1 MIRRSFFIMA
11 IVASLFSIALSQE
24 NAKPRG
30 QQKPNEI
37 PAEKKETPAP
47 QEAQNE
53 ALRLAIQSL
62 SNQIALLN
70 SELKT
75 LRTQSERNTAVL
87 ELLLNE
93 ERLTKVEAKIEE
105 AINYK
110 GNLDA
115 READIQR
122 RLRNIQQEVALRGG
136 IRREE
141 TEAAVRAD
149 FQRALEDIRAQG
161 TKYQDHIAE
170 LQAQADR
177 LRKRID
183 ELRKKVDPPE
193 EKTDKD

>member
-1 MIRRSFFIMA
+1 MIRRLFFILVM
-11 IVASLFSIALSQE
+11 IASLFSTALSQE
-24 NAKPRG
+24 NERLRG
-30 QQKPNEI
+30 QQKPTET
-37 PAEKKETPAP
+37 PTEKKDAAAL
-47 QEAQNE
+47 QEAQTE

-70 SELKT
+70 SELKN

-110 GNLDA
+110 ANLDA
-115 READIQR
+115 REANIQQ

-141 TEAAVRAD
+141 SEAAIRLE
-149 FQRALEDIRAQG
+149 FQRALEDLRAQG
-161 TKYQDHIAE
+161 VKYQDHIAE
-170 LQAQADR
+170 LQSQSDR
-177 LRKRID
+177 FRKRID
-183 ELRKKVDPPE
+183 ELRKKVDPVE